1 METKEDT
8 RGLNVSLILSIL
20 LNFMSLG
27 RVFVNQVLGEVD
39 GQAWQ
44 PMEKDRLLDI
54 WQEALESGN
63 GDGPEPSEVP

>member
-8 RGLNVSLILSIL
+8 RGLNVSLILSRL
-20 LNFMSLG
+20 MNFTSLG
-27 RVFVNQVLGEVD
+27 LAFVDQIFGEVG

-54 WQEALESGN
+54 WRDALKSGN